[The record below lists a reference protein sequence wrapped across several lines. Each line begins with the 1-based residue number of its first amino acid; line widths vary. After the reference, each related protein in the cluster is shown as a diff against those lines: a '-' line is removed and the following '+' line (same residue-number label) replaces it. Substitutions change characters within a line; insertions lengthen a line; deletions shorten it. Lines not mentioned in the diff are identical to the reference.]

1 MEPNSAIYLRHAIFE
16 ALDTLA
22 ALHAEATLAFGL
34 VLALI
39 LSLLP
44 GQRARMLLPL
54 WITLTLF
61 TALAQLF
68 FLDAPAQESQMLRD
82 SMAARWTQGL
92 CLISTLLLLPSF
104 ARDKRLQSEPD
115 QQGGERYVLLLGLL
129 LGAFL
134 LIRAKQVMI
143 AYLGLELISIAS
155 YVLIGFTRREPRSAE
170 ASLKFFLYGAFASGF
185 FLYGSSWLYGLTQT
199 LSLEEGAFRAGLE
212 AAGQG
217 LWLLPMGLMLI
228 GLLFKLAAFPLHFW
242 MPDAWEAGTYPVA
255 GLLAVVPKVATTF
268 FLLNLFEVLPQEGTL
283 SLRWMT
289 GILAVV
295 SMTWGNLAAL
305 RQVHMRRLLAYSG
318 VAHAGFLLMALA
330 IHSPAGNRAG
340 LFYLTVYALMNPA
353 MFLMA
358 EGFHRGLGHARWQ
371 EWEGR
376 GRLFPWGT
384 AALAVILASLTGLPP
399 TAGFIAKWML
409 FLSALEQADSL
420 SWMLVGVGTL
430 NTVLALAYYLIIPSR
445 MVFRPSPSGDKRAE
459 EFPRYEMVAGL
470 GLAGLLLVGGIW
482 GFDKILS
489 LMTAW
494 W

>member
-16 ALDTLA
+16 ALDTLT
-22 ALHAEATLAFGL
+22 ALHAEAILAFGM
-34 VLALI
+34 VLTLC
-39 LSLLP
+39 LSLMPRQRARRLLP
-44 GQRARMLLPL
+44 GWTA
-54 WITLTLF
+54 LTL
-61 TALAQLF
+61 LATLVQLF
-68 FLDAPAQESQMLRD
+68 LLDPPVHESHLLRE
-82 SMAARWTQGL
+82 SLAARWAQGL
-92 CLISTLLLLPSF
+92 CLLSTLLMLPSF
-104 ARDKRLQSEPD
+104 ARDIRLQSEAD
-115 QQGGERYVLLLGLL
+115 QQGGERYVLLLGML

-134 LIRAKQVMI
+134 LIRAKHLMV

-155 YVLIGFTRREPRSAE
+155 YILIGFTRREPRSAE
-170 ASLKFFLYGAFASGF
+170 ASLKFFLFGAFASGF

-199 LSLEEGAFRAGLE
+199 LSLEEGAFHAGLE
-212 AAGQG
+212 AAGPG
-217 LWLLPMGLMLI
+217 MWLLPLVLMLV

-255 GLLAVVPKVATTF
+255 GILAVVPKVAATF
-268 FLLNLFEVLPQEGTL
+268 FLLGMFQVLPQEGML
-283 SLRWMT
+283 PLRWLVAL
-289 GILAVV
+289 LAVV

-409 FLSALEQADSL
+409 FLSALEQADTL
-420 SWMLVGVGTL
+420 AWVLVGVGTV

-445 MVFRPSPSGDKRAE
+445 MVFRPSPSGDRRAE

-470 GLAGLLLVGGIW
+470 SLAGLLLLGGIW
-482 GFDKILS
+482 GFDRILS
-489 LMTAW
+489 LMTNW